1 MRMREMP
8 ASTAELLGQAIRQS
22 RRESGLTQRE
32 AAAYCNV
39 SLPFLNEVEQGKP
52 TARIGMVLEVCAR
65 FGIEIRAVLPA
76 APE

>member
-1 MRMREMP
+1 MRELD
-8 ASTAELLGQAIRQS
+8 ASNAELLGKAIRLS
-22 RRESGLTQRE
+22 RKESGLTQRE

-52 TARIGMVLEVCAR
+52 TARIGLVLEVCAR